1 MFNLLRL
8 ARAALAIT
16 LAVATGAGADPVRG
30 TVEAPPSLT
39 DMQAARMLIRAG
51 RLEHARAFLTQ
62 ARPADEEASVE
73 RRFLLGR
80 IEMQLGHPGR
90 AAEHFEAI
98 LARRPELTRVRL
110 ELAQAYYLTGRDDRA
125 KHHFNTS
132 LADDL
137 PSSVEAAVERFLRGI
152 DARKRWS
159 ASLSASML
167 PETRRSDR
175 EEVLIGGVPFR
186 LSEEARASSGV
197 GALLSAGASF
207 SPVISDDVRG
217 VLAASAAAKWY
228 ERSDWNDVSTSGDIG
243 LSRLTETGSV
253 SGGLRLGRRWVGGD
267 GYQRSLGPWAQMRL
281 RLSGSTHLGLALNAG
296 YRKHDERPDRNG
308 GRDGWRLAL
317 TPRFLHH
324 PDSRTSIRVEPTFEV
339 TEAETDHHASRS
351 IGLGATIARTFDG
364 GLSVSFSPGLQVR
377 RHASADPLF
386 GTRQLDRNYHLGV
399 RVLHR
404 SLRYRGFAPW
414 IGYTF
419 ESNRSNIPIREYRNH
434 GVIAGAARAF

>member
-1 MFNLLRL
+1 MIRL
-8 ARAALAIT
+8 FHVARAALALT
-16 LAVATGAGADPVRG
+16 LLIAAGAGADSVPH
-30 TVEAPPSLT
+30 TAEAPTALT

-62 ARPADEEASVE
+62 ARPSDEEESIE

-80 IEMQLGHPGR
+80 IEMQLGNPGA

-110 ELAQAYYLTGRDDRA
+110 ELARAYYLTGRDDRA
-125 KHHFNTS
+125 RHHFHTS

-137 PSSVEAAVERFLRGI
+137 PSSVEAAVESFLRGI

-207 SPVISDDVRG
+207 SPVISDDLRG

-267 GYQRSLGPWAQMRL
+267 GYQRSLGPWAQTRL
-281 RLSGSTHLGLALNAG
+281 RLSGSTHLGLALSAG
-296 YRKHDERPDRNG
+296 YRKHDERPDR
-308 GRDGWRLAL
+308 DGWRFAL
-317 TPRFLHH
+317 TPRFLHNL
-324 PDSRTSIRVEPTFEV
+324 DSRTSIRVEPTFEV
-339 TEAETDHHASRS
+339 TEAETDHHGSRS

-364 GLSVSFSPGLQVR
+364 GLSVSLSPGLQVR